1 MADVAKNTYICT
13 LHSYAR
19 VRTNYIK
26 YINNHTLT
34 EQYEDILRLLHEMPP
49 ITLEEMTGIKL
60 MNRTDT
66 KFLANKTQL
75 MQVLALAKSD
85 YYVQEIGGKAI
96 AQYRTVYWDSP
107 DYRFYHMHQAGHRP
121 RTKVRVRTYED
132 SGGLTFLEVKKKD
145 NHGKTKKKRIQ
156 VGSQETVFENGGDE
170 FVIKHTNCSL
180 HEFHPCLQNHFHR
193 ITLVNRG
200 KTERLTIDFDIDYT
214 NLDTDKQANS
224 DQLVIIEL
232 KRDGLVFSP
241 IKEILMQLRIK
252 PHGYSKYVIGSH
264 MTNPGLKANLLKVKM
279 REIEKRNNK
288 K

>member
-1 MADVAKNTYICT
+1 MAT
-13 LHSYAR
+13 
-19 VRTNYIK
+19 
-26 YINNHTLT
+26 
-34 EQYEDILRLLHEMPP
+34 QYEEILHLLHAMPP
-49 ITLEEMTGIKL
+49 ITLDQMTGIKL

-66 KFLANKTQL
+66 KFLANKAQL
-75 MQVLALAKSD
+75 MQVLTLAKDD
-85 YYVQEIGGKAI
+85 YFVQMIGDKAI

-107 DYRFYHMHQAGHRP
+107 DYRFYHMHQLGRRP

-132 SGGLTFLEVKKKD
+132 SGGLTYLEVKKKD

-156 VGSQETVFENGGDE
+156 VESQEKVFECGGDD

-180 HEFHPCLQNHFHR
+180 NEFHPCLQNHFHR
-193 ITLVNRG
+193 ITLVNRS

-214 NLDTDKQANS
+214 NFDTDRQANS

-241 IKEILMQLRIK
+241 IKEILMHLRIK

-264 MTNPGLKANLLKVKM
+264 MTNPALRANMLKVKM
-279 REIEKRNNK
+279 REIVRRNALVPRPLEELI
-288 K
+288 

>member
-1 MADVAKNTYICT
+1 MP
-13 LHSYAR
+13 
-19 VRTNYIK
+19 
-26 YINNHTLT
+26 
-34 EQYEDILRLLHEMPP
+34 QYSDILQLLQALPP
-49 ITLEEMTGIKL
+49 ITLDEMAGIKL

-66 KFLANKTQL
+66 KFLTNKAQL
-75 MQVLALAKSD
+75 MQVLALAKDD
-85 YYVQEIGGKAI
+85 YYVQRINGKAI

-156 VGSQETVFENGGDE
+156 IAGQEAVFDNGGDD
-170 FVIKHTNCSL
+170 FVIKHTGCSL

-214 NLDTDKQANS
+214 NFDTNSLANS

-241 IKEILMQLRIK
+241 IKEILMNLRIK

-264 MTNPGLKANLLKVKM
+264 MTNPALKANLLKERM
-279 REIEKRNNK
+279 REIARRNALTVNR
-288 K
+288 

>member
-1 MADVAKNTYICT
+1 MP
-13 LHSYAR
+13 
-19 VRTNYIK
+19 
-26 YINNHTLT
+26 
-34 EQYEDILRLLHEMPP
+34 QYSDILQLLQALPP
-49 ITLEEMTGIKL
+49 ITLDEMAGIKL

-66 KFLANKTQL
+66 KFLTNKAQL
-75 MQVLALAKSD
+75 MQVLTLAKDD
-85 YYVQEIGGKAI
+85 YYVQRINGKAI

-156 VGSQETVFENGGDE
+156 IAGQEAVFDNGGDE
-170 FVIKHTNCSL
+170 FVIKHTGCSL

-214 NLDTDKQANS
+214 NFDTNSLANS

-241 IKEILMQLRIK
+241 IKEILMNLRIK

-264 MTNPGLKANLLKVKM
+264 MTNPALKANLLKERM
-279 REIEKRNNK
+279 REIARRNALTVKTSDLNANTTQRNPCRRRRNHPK
-288 K
+288 HRLD

>member
-1 MADVAKNTYICT
+1 
-13 LHSYAR
+13 
-19 VRTNYIK
+19 
-26 YINNHTLT
+26 
-34 EQYEDILRLLHEMPP
+34 MPP
-49 ITLEEMTGIKL
+49 ITLDEMAGIRL

-75 MQVLALAKSD
+75 MQVLALAKDD
-85 YYVQEIGGKAI
+85 YYVQYIGDKNI
-96 AQYRTVYWDSP
+96 AQYRTVYWDSW
-107 DYRFYHMHQAGHRP
+107 DYRFYNMHQTGRRP

-156 VGSQETVFENGGDE
+156 VESQEKVFDCGGDE
-170 FVIKHTNCSL
+170 FVMKHTNSSL

-214 NLDTDKQANS
+214 NFDTNNKANS

-241 IKEILMQLRIK
+241 IKEILMHLRIK

-264 MTNPGLKANLLKVKM
+264 MTNPALRYNLIKEKM
-279 REIEKRNNK
+279 HEIMRRNKGQSENFEI
-288 K
+288 